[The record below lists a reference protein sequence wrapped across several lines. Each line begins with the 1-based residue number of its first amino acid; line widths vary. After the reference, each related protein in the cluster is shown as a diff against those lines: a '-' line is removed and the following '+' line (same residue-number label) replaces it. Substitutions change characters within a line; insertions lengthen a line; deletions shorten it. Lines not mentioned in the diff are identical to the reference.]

1 MKKTVI
7 WNILLVAVL
16 VLQTVAEGLTTAII
30 LRLNMLPTKYVL
42 VLCAG
47 FLLLSAVTAVLLF
60 LRFGRPVGVVRRIIA
75 CVLALLIVCGCAL
88 LSKLA
93 ADAYRTISAVTTVPQ
108 TTSVGNMYV
117 LVRMDDPAQTLAD
130 TDGYAYAIVNAYD
143 EERTQNA
150 IKMVE
155 DQVTNGV
162 TVNGYETVKLVA
174 DALLNQEV
182 DAVILNGSGV
192 ALLLEE
198 EAYADFLEKARILHT
213 TPLTELENTEATE
226 TTETEAPVEQNV
238 TNTPFVVY
246 VSGSDTRS
254 TLLDVS
260 RSDVNILVI
269 VNPVTKQ
276 ILLLNTPRDYYIPN
290 PAGNGKLDKLTHCGI
305 FGVDCSIEALEGL
318 YDLKVDYYAQINFT
332 GFETLIDAVGGIT
345 FYSDQS
351 FTARD
356 TYIKRGEN
364 QLNGAQ
370 ALDLTRERYHVS
382 GGDNGRGKNQ
392 MKVIKALIE
401 KMTSGTT
408 IISNYSQILKSLEGM
423 FTTSLA
429 MDDISQ
435 LVKMQLD
442 DMATWNVQT
451 FAVTGKGGH
460 EVTYSWP
467 GETLYVMHPDEDVV
481 AYAQA
486 LADRVIAGEIITEE
500 DMTVPEK

>member
-1 MKKTVI
+1 MKKTTI

-16 VLQTVAEGLTTAII
+16 VLQTAAEGLTAAIV

-42 VLCAG
+42 VMCGG
-47 FLLLSAVTAVLLF
+47 FLLLSAITAILLF
-60 LRFGRPVGVVRRIIA
+60 LRFGRPVGTARRIVA
-75 CVLALLIVCGCAL
+75 CVLALLVVCGCAL
-88 LSKLA
+88 ISKLA
-93 ADAYRTISAVTTVPQ
+93 ADAYKAISAVTTIPQ
-108 TTSVGNMYV
+108 STTVANMYV
-117 LVRMDDPAQTLAD
+117 LVRMDDPAQSLSD
-130 TDGYAYAIVNAYD
+130 TDNYRYAIVNAYD

-150 IKMVE
+150 IELVE
-155 DQVTNGV
+155 ETVANGV
-162 TVNGYETVKLVA
+162 TVTGYETVKQVA
-174 DALLNQEV
+174 DALLNQQA

-198 EAYADFLEKARILHT
+198 ESYADFLEKARILYT
-213 TPLTELENTEATE
+213 TPLSELENEEPTE
-226 TTETEAPVEQNV
+226 TTQTEPPVEDNV

-254 TLLDVS
+254 KLLEVS

-269 VNPVTKQ
+269 VNPQTKQ
-276 ILLLNTPRDYYIPN
+276 ILLLNTPRDYFVPN

-305 FGVDCSIEALEGL
+305 FGVDCSIEALENL

-345 FYSDQS
+345 FVSDQS
-351 FTARD
+351 FQARD

-370 ALDLTRERYHVS
+370 ALDLTRERYHVA

-423 FTTSLA
+423 FTTSLT
-429 MDDISQ
+429 MDDISM
-435 LVKMQLD
+435 LVKMQLND
-442 DMATWNVQT
+442 LATWNVQT
-451 FAVTGKGGH
+451 FAVTGKGGYA
-460 EVTYSWP
+460 VTYSWP
-467 GETLYVMHPDEDVV
+467 GEELYVMHPHEDVV
-481 AYAQA
+481 AYAQT